1 MTFNNDSWIEGTPGE
16 HMIATNTKDNGK
28 SWSEFVPIAAYSDN
42 NTHGEC
48 SRRPSS
54 LGLSCVVTPISCS
67 VRVRVSNPPLC
78 VRHTNLRSVCRLLL
92 LRVRH
97 RAPGRLAHLRGLR
110 LERIQHHQPAQ
121 PEALTL
127 LPCRHAGAVCLEIL
141 R

>member
-28 SWSEFVPIAAYSDN
+28 TWSEFVPIAAYSDN

-67 VRVRVSNPPLC
+67 VRVRVSNPPL
-78 VRHTNLRSVCRLLL
+78 SVTDTPTPALCAGSSSYGSVTAR
-92 LRVRH
+92 
-97 RAPGRLAHLRGLR
+97 PGAQSFAHHGNRCSR
-110 LERIQHHQPAQ
+110 W
-121 PEALTL
+121 T
-127 LPCRHAGAVCLEIL
+127 VMS
-141 R
+141 